1 MPTTDELFEQLRTG
15 KLAGDGDAYDS
26 DNQGDNGGDA
36 GEASETAETA
46 DGDAAAA
53 GEGKAESDDD
63 EPLTDHAK
71 RLQENIHRLHASVM
85 ASTHAAVKAGAYATF
100 LHNDCMN
107 ELAALSTTDD
117 RLRWLSLQAFA
128 FVLLEAVTRRSEKQL
143 VEEVGWRTKKACRL
157 IQSESATRARPRLLQ
172 SIGMTADGVE
182 AAVRAV
188 DEQLSESVDCI
199 IAERLAMPTTT
210 TGSRTTTPLLSAHGR
225 TAGAAATETGGRTQ
239 DTGHRSQQTGCRKQ
253 DAGRRTQDAGY
264 DARDPGAEP
273 PKAGHA
279 NL

>member
-1 MPTTDELFEQLRTG
+1 MEVTRARRARRPRRPRRPG
-15 KLAGDGDAYDS
+15 PS
-26 DNQGDNGGDA
+26 
-36 GEASETAETA
+36 
-46 DGDAAAA
+46 AAAV
-53 GEGKAESDDD
+53 EGKAESDDD

-143 VEEVGWRTKKACRL
+143 VEEVGWRTKKAHL
-157 IQSESATRARPRLLQ
+157 IQSESATRMRPRLLQ

-199 IAERLAMPTTT
+199 IAER
-210 TGSRTTTPLLSAHGR
+210 TG
-225 TAGAAATETGGRTQ
+225 
-239 DTGHRSQQTGCRKQ
+239 
-253 DAGRRTQDAGY
+253 DADYDDGESDDDA
-264 DARDPGAEP
+264 
-273 PKAGHA
+273 
-279 NL
+279 LF